1 VGMICDNCYFYYS
14 EKNYCDELD
23 RVIFLHEPDCEWFI
37 DKNTVGKLIDEF
49 FEKEE
54 EQDE

>member
-1 VGMICDNCYFYYS
+1 MICDNCYFYYS